1 MTGIPKNEIIW
12 VKHINGD
19 DVYYITS
26 KVTRECYY
34 IYQIKGNK
42 VVKLGQSKS
51 SLILEEKYIKKDE

>member
-26 KVTRECYY
+26 KATRECYY
-34 IYQIKGNK
+34 IYQIKGGK
-42 VVKLGQSKS
+42 AVKLGQSKS
-51 SLILEEKYIKKDE
+51 PLTLEEKYIKKDK

>member
-34 IYQIKGNK
+34 IY
-42 VVKLGQSKS
+42 
-51 SLILEEKYIKKDE
+51 